1 MLEKPSVGR
10 SVEQSEGQLDSGG
23 IRDIGSI
30 RFLEEKQRKEVPS
43 FGVVVLP
50 LLVRP
55 DRDFEGFSG
64 AERR

>member
-10 SVEQSEGQLDSGG
+10 SVEQSEGQPHSGG
-23 IRDIGSI
+23 IRDFGSI
-30 RFLEEKQRKEVPS
+30 GFLEEKQRNEATS

-55 DRDFEGFSG
+55 DRAFEGFSG
-64 AERR
+64 AERS